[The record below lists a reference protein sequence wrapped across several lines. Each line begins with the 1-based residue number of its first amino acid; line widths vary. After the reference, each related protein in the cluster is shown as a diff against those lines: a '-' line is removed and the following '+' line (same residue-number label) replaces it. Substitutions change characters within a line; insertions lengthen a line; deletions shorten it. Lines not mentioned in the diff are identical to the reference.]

1 MKKILIIED
10 DPIVAHIYRSR
21 LEKEGYSV
29 ETCDDGQAGFY
40 RIHEFHPD
48 GVLLDLMLPK
58 MNGVDILK
66 KIRAQSQFAQVPVI
80 VFTNAY
86 VPNMIQEAFSAGASQ
101 VFNKA
106 TLTPRQILDSLH
118 LLLNGSAG
126 QYTGPV
132 IPMPSSTGKPAGD
145 TSFTRRA
152 PEPASERAKEEARSA
167 HLDSLRTPA
176 LVPFSPE
183 EGSPPPPRHFAA
195 PEDLDKPPAS
205 RPAAQHA
212 SSEVVAFPTASPTS
226 AHSTAA
232 QMKSDDAAFHA
243 ELFQAFTA
251 AKPETLAT
259 LRKLLQDFTKAP
271 DDASRE
277 PHLLE
282 LYRKVHSLTG
292 SAGIAGFSSISQ
304 LTAAL
309 EVLLKELHEKP
320 KNINASTLRTV
331 AHSIDFIGELF
342 KSETPQSGDSSPAN
356 ILVVDDEIL
365 SRRAVTY
372 ALEKA
377 SLKSINVEDSAVAL
391 RLATETTY
399 DVIFLD
405 VQMPGMDGFEL
416 CTKIRALPTNKTT
429 PIIFVT
435 SLTDFKSRAK
445 SSLSGGT
452 DLIAKPFM
460 FIELTVKALTHV
472 LRGRV
477 GLRKMAA

>member
-29 ETCDDGQAGFY
+29 ETCDDGQSGFY

-66 KIRAQSQFAQVPVI
+66 KIRAQSQFAQLPVI

-101 VFNKA
+101 VFSKA

-118 LLLNGSAG
+118 ILLNGAS
-126 QYTGPV
+126 GPQGGTV
-132 IPMPSSTGKPAGD
+132 IPMPSPTKTSTGN
-145 TSFTRRA
+145 TSFTRRPGASSTA
-152 PEPASERAKEEARSA
+152 PPSQFTEPSFHAPT
-167 HLDSLRTPA
+167 LQNT
-176 LVPFSPE
+176 
-183 EGSPPPPRHFAA
+183 EGSPPPPRSFAPPEELKQPEPA
-195 PEDLDKPPAS
+195 PTPSRAPAFN
-205 RPAAQHA
+205 AQRIN
-212 SSEVVAFPTASPTS
+212 
-226 AHSTAA
+226 
-232 QMKSDDAAFHA
+232 SDDAAFQA
-243 ELFQAFTA
+243 ELFEAFTA
-251 AKPETLAT
+251 AKPETLAV

-292 SAGIAGFSSISQ
+292 SAGIAGYSCISQ

-331 AHSIDFIGELF
+331 AHSIDFIGDLF
-342 KSETPQSGDSSPAN
+342 KTETPQVGETSSAN

-377 SLKSINVEDSAVAL
+377 SLKSINVEDPTVAL
-391 RLATETTY
+391 RLATENTY

-416 CTKIRALPTNKTT
+416 CTKIRTLPTNKTT

>member
-1 MKKILIIED
+1 MKNILIIED
-10 DPIVAHIYRSR
+10 DPIVAHIYRNR
-21 LEKEGYSV
+21 LEKEGYNV
-29 ETCDDGQAGFY
+29 ETCEDGQSGFY

-58 MNGVDILK
+58 MNGTDILK
-66 KIRAQSQFAQVPVI
+66 KIRAQGQFANVPVI

-86 VPNMIQEAFSAGASQ
+86 VPNMIQEAFAAGASQ

-106 TLTPRQILDSLH
+106 TLTPRQILDALH
-118 LLLNGSAG
+118 VLLAG
-126 QYTGPV
+126 GTAAGGTIVPLQAA
-132 IPMPSSTGKPAGD
+132 PSPSTGH
-145 TSFTRRA
+145 TSVARKS
-152 PEPASERAKEEARSA
+152 EPASNPLSQLTESSFASARP
-167 HLDSLRTPA
+167 RPA
-176 LVPFSPE
+176 
-183 EGSPPPPRHFAA
+183 EGSPPPPRAFVA
-195 PEDLDKPPAS
+195 PEELEATAGSTARAS
-205 RPAAQHA
+205 MAAQ
-212 SSEVVAFPTASPTS
+212 PRIN
-226 AHSTAA
+226 
-232 QMKSDDAAFHA
+232 SDDAAFQA
-243 ELFQAFTA
+243 ELYEAFVASKT
-251 AKPETLAT
+251 ETMAT
-259 LRKLLQDFTKAP
+259 LRRLLQDFTKAP

-292 SAGIAGFSSISQ
+292 SAGIAGFTSISQ

-309 EVLLKELHEKP
+309 EVLLRELHEKP

-331 AHSIDFIGELF
+331 AHSIDFLGDLF
-342 KSETPQSGDSSPAN
+342 KSTEPQTSEIPAAN

-365 SRRAVTY
+365 SRRAITY

-377 SLKSINVEDSAVAL
+377 YLKSINIEDPAVAFKM
-391 RLATETTY
+391 ATENAY
-399 DVIFLD
+399 DLIFLD

-416 CTKIRALPTNKTT
+416 CTKIRALPVNKTT

-472 LRGRV
+472 LRSRT
-477 GLRKMAA
+477 LQKKKKHAA

>member
-10 DPIVAHIYRSR
+10 DPIVAHIYRTR
-21 LEKEGYSV
+21 LEKEGYTV

-66 KIRAQSQFAQVPVI
+66 KIRAQSQFANVPVI

-118 LLLNGSAG
+118 LLLNGSAT
-126 QYTGPV
+126 QSSASI
-132 IPMPSSTGKPAGD
+132 IPMPSSTGGSTSDTAFKRKAASASGNAPPRFTEPSFHSPPPA
-145 TSFTRRA
+145 A
-152 PEPASERAKEEARSA
+152 
-167 HLDSLRTPA
+167 
-176 LVPFSPE
+176 E
-183 EGSPPPPRHFAA
+183 EGSPPPPRIF
-195 PEDLDKPPAS
+195 
-205 RPAAQHA
+205 
-212 SSEVVAFPTASPTS
+212 ASPDELDRS
-226 AHSTAA
+226 ATAPQPSQRPVSTAA

-342 KSETPQSGDSSPAN
+342 KAETPQNGDSAPAN

-416 CTKIRALPTNKTT
+416 CTKIRTLPTNKTT

>member
-10 DPIVAHIYRSR
+10 DPIVAHIYRTR
-21 LEKEGYSV
+21 LEKEGYTV

-66 KIRAQSQFAQVPVI
+66 KIRAQSQFTQVPVI

-106 TLTPRQILDSLH
+106 TLTPRQILDSLN
-118 LLLNGSAG
+118 LLINGAAG
-126 QYTGPV
+126 QPGRTI
-132 IPMPSSTGKPAGD
+132 IPMPSSTGGPTGD
-145 TSFTRRA
+145 TAFKRKAPSASNNPPPRFTEPSFHS
-152 PEPASERAKEEARSA
+152 PPPAA
-167 HLDSLRTPA
+167 
-176 LVPFSPE
+176 E
-183 EGSPPPPRHFAA
+183 EGSPPPPRLFAS
-195 PEDLDKPPAS
+195 PEELDKPAAAPAFSRGPAS
-205 RPAAQHA
+205 
-212 SSEVVAFPTASPTS
+212 S
-226 AHSTAA
+226 AA
-232 QMKSDDAAFHA
+232 QMQSDDAAFQA

-304 LTAAL
+304 LASAL

-331 AHSIDFIGELF
+331 AHSIDFIGDLF
-342 KSETPQSGDSSPAN
+342 KTENPQNGETAPAN

-377 SLKSINVEDSAVAL
+377 SLKSINVEDPTVAL
-391 RLATETTY
+391 RLATDNTY

-416 CTKIRALPTNKTT
+416 CTKIRTLPTNKTT

-477 GLRKMAA
+477 GLRRMAA